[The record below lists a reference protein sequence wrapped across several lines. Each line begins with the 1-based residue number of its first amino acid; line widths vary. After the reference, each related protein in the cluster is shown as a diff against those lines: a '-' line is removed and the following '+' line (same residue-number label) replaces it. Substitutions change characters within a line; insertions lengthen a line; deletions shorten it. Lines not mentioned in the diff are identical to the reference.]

1 MPPASDHTLSAR
13 LRRMVDTIVNEVSPA
28 QIILFGSQARGE
40 ATDHSDVDLLIV
52 VEDPFQDGRERM
64 ELMTHLW
71 TVLSDVPGP
80 KDLLVYSRD
89 EVEKWRQTSNHL
101 IARALREGRV
111 IYQSGLLSSSGIETE

>member
-1 MPPASDHTLSAR
+1 MSTAFDYTLSAR
-13 LRRMVDTIVNEVSPA
+13 FRRMVDTIVDEVSSA

-52 VEDPFQDGRERM
+52 VEDPFQEGRERM
-64 ELMTHLW
+64 ELMTDLW
-71 TVLSDVPGP
+71 TVLSDVSGP

-89 EVEKWRQTSNHL
+89 EVEKWRHTSNHL

-111 IYQSGLLSSSGIETE
+111 IYPSGLLSSSGIETE

>member
-89 EVEKWRQTSNHL
+89 EVEKWRHTSNHL
-101 IARALREGRV
+101 ISRALREGEV
-111 IYQSGLLSSSGIETE
+111 LYEQQ

>member
-1 MPPASDHTLSAR
+1 MSTVSNHTLTAR
-13 LRRMVDTIVNEVSPA
+13 LRRMGDTIVHEVDPN
-28 QIILFGSQARGE
+28 QIILLGSQARGE

-52 VEDPFQDGRERM
+52 VEDLFQDGRERM

-89 EVEKWRQTSNHL
+89 EVEKWRHTSNHV
-101 IARALREGRV
+101 IVRVLREGKV
-111 IYQSGLLSSSGIETE
+111 LYEQQ

>member
-1 MPPASDHTLSAR
+1 MSNALDHPHSAR
-13 LRRMVDTIVNEVSPA
+13 LRRMVDTIVDEVSPV
-28 QIILFGSQARGE
+28 QIILFGSQVQGE

-71 TVLSDVPGP
+71 TVLSDVRGP

-89 EVEKWRQTSNHL
+89 EVEKWRHSSNHL
-101 IARALREGRV
+101 ISRAL
-111 IYQSGLLSSSGIETE
+111 